1 MHFKLGCTHS
11 DIVHLAVDDTVS
23 HMFYLFSETT
33 VTMIAKLIAVCLMT
47 PIFLLMGAIVFM
59 MGGFLGQMYI
69 KAQLSVKRE
78 SSNAKAPVLGQ
89 CVHFFECGYSPC

>member
-1 MHFKLGCTHS
+1 M
-11 DIVHLAVDDTVS
+11 DDTVS

-89 CVHFFECGYSPC
+89 CVLIILGGCRPC